1 MGRGAKIFLL
11 SALIA
16 GCIFGLIAF
25 AVISA
30 VADSTPKADPDA
42 LKAGAVYEDHSLI
55 GGESFNLLV
64 INADYRPERY
74 SYSTADVRDHF
85 SDTVYTTDFDESGDY
100 REIGLLSALLLR
112 VDRERNELT
121 FTPIPAETV
130 ITDSDGNKTTLAREY
145 SLFGAPALTER
156 VRLLTGIS
164 IDRYAV
170 IIPSALDKIVGE
182 LGGLDVYVPE
192 RAAADGETS
201 VPVGNRRLDGDEAR
215 TLILS
220 DYSSTTREDVAVR
233 LLQAAVAELTRLERS
248 EITSL
253 IGLVDTDLKVGE
265 LSFIGSRYH
274 NFKKTELTLVG
285 QYSGGSF
292 LPDLCATLDKFS
304 VYRKYYG

>member
-30 VADSTPKADPDA
+30 VAASNPKADPA
-42 LKAGAVYEDHSLI
+42 AFSAGAVYKDHGLVS
-55 GGESFNLLV
+55 GESFNLLV
-64 INADYRPERY
+64 VNVDYRPERY

-85 SDTVYTTDFDESGDY
+85 EGTVYTTEFKASGDY
-100 REIGLLSALLLR
+100 RETELLSALLLR

-121 FTPIPAETV
+121 FTPIPAETEV
-130 ITDSDGNKTTLAREY
+130 TGSDGGRTTLAREY
-145 SLFGAPALTER
+145 SLLGASALTER

-170 IIPSALDKIVGE
+170 VIPSALDKIVE
-182 LGGLDVYVPE
+182 KLGGLDVYVPE
-192 RAAADGETS
+192 LAESDGETS
-201 VPVGNRRLDGDEAR
+201 VPVGNRHISGDEAR
-215 TLILS
+215 TLLLS
-220 DYSSTTREDVAVR
+220 GYTSSSREEVAMR
-233 LLQAAVAELTRLERS
+233 MLQAAVAELTRLERG
-248 EITSL
+248 EIASL
-253 IGLVDTDLKVGE
+253 LGLVDTDLKVGE

-274 NFKKTELTLVG
+274 SFKKTELTLVG
-285 QYSGGSF
+285 QYSGKSF
-292 LPDLCATLDKFS
+292 LPDISATLDKFS